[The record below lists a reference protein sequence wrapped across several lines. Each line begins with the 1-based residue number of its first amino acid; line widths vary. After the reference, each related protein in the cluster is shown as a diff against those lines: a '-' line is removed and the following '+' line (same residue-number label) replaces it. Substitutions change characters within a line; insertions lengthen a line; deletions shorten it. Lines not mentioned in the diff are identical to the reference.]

1 MKTTFRLKYLCWILL
16 LTSTVSYAQKTIQQP
31 RKPKLV
37 VGIVVDQMRAD
48 YIDKYWNKF
57 GDGGFKKLVK
67 NGFDCRNTNYNYM
80 PTYTGPGHASIYS
93 GTTPA
98 YHGIVGN
105 DWYERTSGDTVYCAG
120 DTSVSAVG
128 SSSDAGK
135 MSPHRLLTTTITDE
149 LQLTTQQASKVIGIS
164 LKDRGAI
171 LPAGRS
177 ADAAYWYD
185 GKSGNWITSSWY
197 MTSLPKWINDF
208 NDRRWPEQY
217 LSKAWN
223 TVLPIREYTVSN
235 PDDNPYE
242 APFKGEEKPVF
253 PHNLPAL
260 RGKSFELVRRTPF
273 GNTMTKDLGIAAI
286 VGEKMGDDSIPDFL
300 CMSFSATDYV
310 GHQFGPSS
318 VEVEDTYIRLDRDMA
333 DLLNFLDNQIGK
345 GKYLIFL
352 TADHGAVENVQFLLD
367 QKLEGGYANPTE
379 VDDTIKYFLKANYGK
394 SDYFINNMNDQIYLD
409 HDKIAADKIDLCKLE
424 YDLSNFLKFRID
436 GLLDVITG
444 CNLDKVDYTE
454 PFKSKIQNGYLGKR
468 SGDLALLFAPGW
480 TEKLYG
486 NGKQGTTHGTAYP
499 YDTHVPLLWYGWH
512 INAGSTVREI
522 QITDIAPTLSFLLHV
537 GIPNGCT
544 GHVIPEIA
552 K

>member
-1 MKTTFRLKYLCWILL
+1 MFLFI
-16 LTSTVSYAQKTIQQP
+16 SVSIHAQKAPQQP

-48 YIDKYWNKF
+48 YIEKYWSKF
-57 GDGGFKKLVK
+57 GDGGFRKLVR
-67 NGFDCRNTNYNYM
+67 NGFNCRNTNYNYM
-80 PTYTGPGHASIYS
+80 PTYTGPGHASIYT

-120 DTSVSAVG
+120 DTSVSTIG
-128 SSSDAGK
+128 STSDAGK

-149 LQLTTQQASKVIGIS
+149 LQLTTKQASKVIGIS

-197 MTSLPKWINDF
+197 MNNLPKWINDF
-208 NDRRWPEQY
+208 NDRKWPDQY
-217 LSKAWN
+217 LSKEWN
-223 TVLPIREYTVSN
+223 TVFPIREYTESN

-260 RGKSFELVRRTPF
+260 RGKSYDLVRRTPF

-318 VEVEDTYIRLDRDMA
+318 IEVEDTYIRLDRDLA

-367 QKLEGGYANPTE
+367 QKLEGGYANPTAI
-379 VDDTIKYFLKANYGK
+379 DDTIKYFLKTNYGK

-424 YDLSNFLKFRID
+424 FELSNFLKFRID

-444 CNLDKVDYTE
+444 CNLDNVDYTE

-480 TEKLYG
+480 TEKLFG

-499 YDTHVPLLWYGWH
+499 YDTHVPLLWYGWN

-544 GHVIPEIA
+544 GNVIPEIA

>member
-1 MKTTFRLKYLCWILL
+1 MKTTFRSKYLCWILL

>member
-1 MKTTFRLKYLCWILL
+1 MKTTFRFSSLCWMFLF
-16 LTSTVSYAQKTIQQP
+16 VSFTTNAQKAPQQP

-48 YIDKYWNKF
+48 YIDKYWSKF
-57 GDGGFKKLVK
+57 GDGGFRKLVR
-67 NGFDCRNTNYNYM
+67 NGFNCRNTNYNYM
-80 PTYTGPGHASIYS
+80 PTYTGPGHASIYT

-105 DWYERTSGDTVYCAG
+105 DWFERTSGDTVYCAG

-128 SSSDAGK
+128 SASDAGK

-149 LQLTTQQASKVIGIS
+149 LQLTTQQASKVVGIS

-197 MTSLPKWINDF
+197 MNSLPKWINDF
-208 NDRRWPEQY
+208 NDRKWPEQY
-217 LSKAWN
+217 LSKEWN
-223 TVLPIREYTVSN
+223 TVFPIREYTESN

-242 APFKGEEKPVF
+242 APFKGEEKPIF

-260 RGKSFELVRRTPF
+260 RGKSFDLVRRTPF

-367 QKLEGGYANPTE
+367 QKLAGGYANPIV
-379 VDDTIKYFLKANYGK
+379 VDDTIKYFLKTNYGK

-409 HDKIAADKIDLCKLE
+409 HDKMAADKIDLCKLE
-424 YDLSNFLKFRID
+424 YELSNFLKFRID
-436 GLLDVITG
+436 GLLDVISG
-444 CNLDKVDYTE
+444 CSLEKVDYTE
-454 PFKSKIQNGYLGKR
+454 PFKDKIQNGYLGKR

-499 YDTHVPLLWYGWH
+499 YDTHVPLLWYGWN
-512 INAGSTVREI
+512 INAGSSIREI

-544 GHVIPEIA
+544 GHVISEIA

>member
-1 MKTTFRLKYLCWILL
+1 MKTIFRLHNLTWILL
-16 LTSTVSYAQKTIQQP
+16 FLSIGSFAQKSLQQP

-48 YIDKYWNKF
+48 YIEKYWSKF
-57 GDGGFKKLVK
+57 GDGGFRKLVK
-67 NGFDCRNTNYNYM
+67 NGFNCRNTNYNYM

-105 DWYERTSGDTVYCAG
+105 DWFERTSGDTVYCAE
-120 DTSVSAVG
+120 DSSVTSIG
-128 SSSDAGK
+128 STSDAGK

-149 LQLTTQQASKVIGIS
+149 LQLTTKQASKVIGIS

-177 ADAAYWYD
+177 ADAAFWYD
-185 GKSGNWITSSWY
+185 GKTGNWITSSWY
-197 MTSLPKWINDF
+197 MNNLPKWLNDF
-208 NDRRWPEQY
+208 NERKWPEHY
-217 LSKAWN
+217 LSKEWN
-223 TVLPIREYTVSN
+223 TMLPIREYTESN

-242 APFKGEEKPVF
+242 APFKGEEKPIF
-253 PHNLPAL
+253 PHNLPEL
-260 RGKSFELVRRTPF
+260 KGKSFDLVRRTPF

-286 VGEKMGDDSIPDFL
+286 AGEKMGDDSIPDFL
-300 CMSFSATDYV
+300 CLSFSATDYV
-310 GHQFGPSS
+310 GHQFGPAS
-318 VEVEDTYIRLDRDMA
+318 VEVEDTYIRLDRDIA

-352 TADHGAVENVQFLLD
+352 TADHGAVENVQFLID
-367 QKLEGGYANPTE
+367 QKLEGGFANSKAI
-379 VDDTIKYFLKANYGK
+379 DDTIKSFLNNNYGK

-424 YDLSNFLKFRID
+424 FDLSNFLKFRID

-444 CNLDKVDYTE
+444 CNLENIDYNE
-454 PFKSKIQNGYLGKR
+454 PFKNKIQKGYLGKR
-468 SGDLALLFAPGW
+468 SGDIALLFAPGW

-499 YDTHVPLLWYGWH
+499 YDTHVPLLWYGWN
-512 INAGSTVREI
+512 IYVGSTVREI
-522 QITDIAPTLSFLLHV
+522 QITDIAPTLSFLLHI

-544 GHVIPEIA
+544 GHVILEIA
-552 K
+552 N